1 MTANGSNIDPEL
13 EDAIERALDAAQL
26 RAGDAT
32 ASVVHLEPGDSVV
45 DDSSSGD
52 GD

>member
-1 MTANGSNIDPEL
+1 MTANGSNVDPEL
-13 EDAIERALDAAQL
+13 EAAIERALDAAQL

-45 DDSSSGD
+45 VDRSPDD